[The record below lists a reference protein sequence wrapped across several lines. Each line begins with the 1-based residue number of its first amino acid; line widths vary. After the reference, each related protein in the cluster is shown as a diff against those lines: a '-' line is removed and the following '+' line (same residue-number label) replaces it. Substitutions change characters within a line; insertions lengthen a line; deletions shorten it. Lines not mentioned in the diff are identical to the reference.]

1 MSHNS
6 ALLLQTSHFGGKIT
20 ENEHGLLGLDECE
33 YKIKGVAGRGNT

>member
-1 MSHNS
+1 MSHNP
-6 ALLLQTSHFGGKIT
+6 AQMLQMSHFGVEIT